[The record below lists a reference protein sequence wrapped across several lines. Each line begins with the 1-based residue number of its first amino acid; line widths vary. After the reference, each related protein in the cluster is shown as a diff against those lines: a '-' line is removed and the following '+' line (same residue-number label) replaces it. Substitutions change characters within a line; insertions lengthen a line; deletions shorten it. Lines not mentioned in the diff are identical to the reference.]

1 MRLRRTSI
9 ALAGLTVGVVAA
21 SCGGSPTESDS
32 TATPDSSSTSST
44 PTPSTTVDSSPSV
57 AVTHI
62 VRQVGSL
69 KGAVHVVERDST
81 DQFVYVVSR
90 TGRVERWGDDGS
102 RIDRVLDVSALTTTG
117 AERGLLGLAFR
128 REANNEWFAYVSMTN
143 RQGNSQIVRHTV
155 DAEGDITERGT
166 VILEVEQPYANHN
179 GGDVHVGPDGML
191 YVGLGDGGSGG
202 DPERH
207 AKNLSSLLGK
217 VLRIDPTASGYDIP
231 ADNPYVDT
239 PGARPEIWS
248 IGLRNPWRF
257 AIDASGDMWIA
268 DVGQNDLEE
277 VNLVRGSAQTVGGRA
292 ADFGWSAWEASR
304 RYNSDVEAGSPV
316 TPLVEYSHDE
326 GRCSVSGGAVAT
338 GATNPGR
345 DGWFFYGDYC
355 SGEVWSVYSPSGG
368 TPTVERVATDLGN
381 ITSVR
386 STSRAM
392 WVTTLDGA
400 VHVVST
406 TID

>member
-1 MRLRRTSI
+1 MTPRHI
-9 ALAGLTVGVVAA
+9 AFVAA
-21 SCGGSPTESDS
+21 ALVLGSCGSSTGSDS
-32 TATPDSSSTSST
+32 TSTSSSAA
-44 PTPSTTVDSSPSV
+44 PTTAPVTSTTVDSSPTV
-57 AVTHI
+57 AVTHS
-62 VRQVGSL
+62 VREVGSL
-69 KGAVHVVERDST
+69 KGAVHVVERDPA

-90 TGRVERWGDDGS
+90 TGRVERWGHDGT

-128 REANNEWFAYVSMTN
+128 RESNGEWSAYVSMTN
-143 RQGNSQIVRHTV
+143 RKGDSQIVRHSV
-155 DAEGDITERGT
+155 DADGDIAERGT
-166 VILEVEQPYANHN
+166 VILEVAQPYANHN

-191 YVGLGDGGSGG
+191 YFGLGDGGSGG

-207 AKNLSSLLGK
+207 AKDLSSLLGK
-217 VLRIDPTASGYDIP
+217 VLRIDPRPDGYDIP
-231 ADNPYVDT
+231 ADNPYVGT
-239 PGARPEIWS
+239 PNARPEIWS

-257 AIDASGDMWIA
+257 AIGASGDMWIA

-277 VNLVRGSAQTVGGRA
+277 VNVVRGNGSAVGGKA
-292 ADFGWSAWEASR
+292 SDFGWSAWEGSR

-316 TPLVEYSHDE
+316 TPVVEYSHDD

-338 GATNPGR
+338 SATNPGR

-355 SGEVWSVYSPSGG
+355 SGEVWSVHAQEGG
-368 TPTVERVATDLGN
+368 AATVERVATELGN
-381 ITSVR
+381 VTSVR

-400 VHVVST
+400 VYVVST
-406 TID
+406 TAN